1 MNIPEPSPPE
11 FRRLLRQHR
20 LAAGLTQEGLAE
32 RSGLSVRGLSDLERG
47 ARAVP
52 RNDTLELL
60 AVALGLVG
68 SDRFAFEAAAR
79 QRLVATIS
87 RVSRRPGRPPLP
99 LTSLVGREREIT
111 AMLELLRRDG
121 VRLVTLTG
129 PGGAGK
135 TRLALRMAE
144 ELADD
149 FAGSVWFVD
158 LASLADPALVPTAIA
173 GVLGIRETNGR
184 PLTDRLQAFLQK
196 RHLLLIL
203 DNFERVTVAAPLIA
217 ALLSS
222 CPGLHVLVT
231 SRVSLHLSGEHQFP
245 VPPLIL
251 PDSGHPYAFAE
262 VAGTEAVRLFVMRA
276 NAIKP
281 NFELTEDNVAA
292 VAEVCR
298 RLDGLPLGIELA
310 AARVRHLSPSALLIR
325 LERRL
330 ELLTGGVRDQP
341 ARLQS
346 MRETIAWSYDLLP
359 ATEQRLFRHMAVFV
373 GGFTL
378 EAVADVCEKRERE
391 SEERHPEEG
400 VASAPSLPA
409 VQHSVLDGI
418 ASLIDKSL
426 LKPEEGQS
434 TAEPRFGILE
444 TIREYGL
451 EQLEDSGE
459 AAAVRERHAAWCLGL
474 VETAE
479 AERTGLIPSSNT
491 DPLGPEQDNLRAA
504 LNWLRDHGRANW
516 GLRLA
521 SALWPL
527 WLDRS
532 QLIEGRDILTA
543 MLSLPGASA
552 DKPVWAKA
560 MCVTGALVQALG
572 DHDRAAEL
580 SKQAL
585 AIFQHLGDP
594 RGEAFALNTLGLDA
608 MSQGNYAESENL
620 LQESLARFRMVG
632 DSRAGAWAL
641 RHLSSLA
648 YRHGNVGRAAILANE
663 GLTVVQQTANRFDT
677 ARLLLNVSL
686 MAIVQLDLARAETLS
701 QRALTLF
708 REEGDRWGEAYAL
721 IRLGQV
727 ARARSDLVQAATYM
741 DESLTRLRDV
751 GDLEGTAVVLVLLG
765 WIKRAQGAQVTA
777 TRHFAEGLAL
787 CRERHHPSGVAS
799 ALLGE
804 VALALDRS
812 DPHAAGVAWE
822 ESLRIATKLDD
833 RLIIA
838 MALEWSSHFT
848 TPGTARMTARV
859 LGAASTLRDGLG
871 IPLGAPML
879 AEHEQIMQGLQDQLG
894 EQSYDATVKEGRSLP
909 LDEAIALSADL
920 VGSTASMSN
929 PVAPIYATSP
939 SLGLIPD
946 RQLTPREL
954 EVLRLLAEG
963 RSDRDIAGALS
974 ISPRTVGGH
983 VTHLLAKLGV
993 ETRTAAVAHA
1003 LRNGLA

>member
-52 RNDTLELL
+52 RKDTLELL
-60 AVALGLVG
+60 AVALGLAG
-68 SDRFAFEAAAR
+68 SDLLAFEAAAR
-79 QRLVATIS
+79 QRLVATIP

-135 TRLALRMAE
+135 TRLALRMAD

-173 GVLGIRETNGR
+173 GVLGIRETNER
-184 PLTDRLQAFLQK
+184 SLTDRLQAFLQK

-222 CPGLHVLVT
+222 CAGLHVLVT
-231 SRVSLHLSGEHQFP
+231 SRVSLHLSGEHQFL

-251 PDSGHPYAFAE
+251 PDSGHPHAFAE
-262 VAGTEAVRLFVMRA
+262 VAGTEAVRLFVIRA
-276 NAIKP
+276 NAVKP
-281 NFELTEDNVAA
+281 DFELTKDNVAA

-310 AARVRHLSPSALLIR
+310 AARVKHLSPSALLIR

-378 EAVADVCEKRERE
+378 EAVVDVCEGRERE
-391 SEERHPEEG
+391 SVKRHPEEG
-400 VASAPSLPA
+400 IASAPSLPA

-426 LKPEEGQS
+426 LKPEGQS
-434 TAEPRFGILE
+434 IAEPRFGMLE

-459 AAAVRERHAAWCLGL
+459 AEAVRERHAAWCLGL
-474 VETAE
+474 AEALE
-479 AERTGLIPSSNT
+479 AERIGRIPSVNV
-491 DPLGPEQDNLRAA
+491 DHIGPERNNLRAA
-504 LNWLRDHGRANW
+504 LHWLRDCGKVDW

-527 WLDRS
+527 WSEHGD
-532 QLIEGRDILTA
+532 ITEGRAEIAALLA
-543 MLSLPGASA
+543 LPGATNHRA
-552 DKPVWAKA
+552 AWAKA
-560 MCVTGALVQALG
+560 TGVVGMLAQAQG
-572 DHDRAAEL
+572 DHDEAVVL
-580 SKQAL
+580 SEQAL
-585 AIFQHLGDP
+585 AMFRQLGDR
-594 RGEAFALNTLGLDA
+594 RGAAFTLNTLGLVAMVEGDYELATTHLGESLELFQAVGDA
-608 MSQGNYAESENL
+608 RAGFWSFRHLGSLAFYRGDMAQAAALAEEGLNLARTTGSTLDIAHLLHNLGVAVASQG
-620 LQESLARFRMVG
+620 
-632 DSRAGAWAL
+632 D
-641 RHLSSLA
+641 
-648 YRHGNVGRAAILANE
+648 I
-663 GLTVVQQTANRFDT
+663 
-677 ARLLLNVSL
+677 
-686 MAIVQLDLARAETLS
+686 ARAT
-701 QRALTLF
+701 T
-708 REEGDRWGEAYAL
+708 
-721 IRLGQV
+721 V
-727 ARARSDLVQAATYM
+727 
-741 DESLTRLRDV
+741 
-751 GDLEGTAVVLVLLG
+751 
-765 WIKRAQGAQVTA
+765 
-777 TRHFAEGLAL
+777 
-787 CRERHHPSGVAS
+787 
-799 ALLGE
+799 
-804 VALALDRS
+804 
-812 DPHAAGVAWE
+812 WE
-822 ESLRIATKLDD
+822 
-833 RLIIA
+833 
-838 MALEWSSHFT
+838 
-848 TPGTARMTARV
+848 
-859 LGAASTLRDGLG
+859 
-871 IPLGAPML
+871 
-879 AEHEQIMQGLQDQLG
+879 QGL
-894 EQSYDATVKEGRSLP
+894 VFC
-909 LDEAIALSADL
+909 
-920 VGSTASMSN
+920 
-929 PVAPIYATSP
+929 
-939 SLGLIPD
+939 
-946 RQLTPREL
+946 
-954 EVLRLLAEG
+954 
-963 RSDRDIAGALS
+963 
-974 ISPRTVGGH
+974 RTVGDQRC
-983 VTHLLAKLGV
+983 VANILGSLGN
-993 ETRTAAVAHA
+993 AAYEHDGPV
-1003 LRNGLA
+1003 